1 MSYNSALGRHR
12 AVRTNPL
19 TAISDAVSSNAGSV
33 GRQAA
38 VLAAATGLVLTG
50 GVSANAADLSPQ
62 ANERA
67 TIASTLEIQAAPAV
81 VEAPADA
88 KIAFNRTPVKAV
100 AAPEVVEAPAVKVQ
114 SETVAEIEEA
124 PVEAPAAEPVAA
136 EPTVSEPVTVAPAVA
151 AEPVAPA
158 APAAVVPA
166 APAAAV
172 AVAPAAPAPAPAA
185 PAPKAPAAKKT
196 PAVSSGVAATIAAAA
211 QGQLGVT
218 QDCTRLVSNA
228 LAAAGINFHGWP
240 AGYLSL
246 GRTVSGGEAIPGDL
260 IYYADGGA
268 GVAHIAVYIGGGKA
282 VHGGFN
288 GNQTVV
294 APADLGSGPV
304 YIRVGG

>member
-1 MSYNSALGRHR
+1 MTSRAANARHR
-12 AVRTNPL
+12 AAKSN
-19 TAISDAVSSNAGSV
+19 TASFTALSKAVSDNAGGV

-62 ANERA
+62 AAERA
-67 TIASTLEIQAAPAV
+67 TIATTLEIQAAPAV

-100 AAPEVVEAPAVKVQ
+100 AAPEVVEAPAVTVQ
-114 SETVAEIEEA
+114 AETVAEVEEA
-124 PVEAPAAEPVAA
+124 PAVAPAAEPVAV
-136 EPTVSEPVTVAPAVA
+136 EPTVSEPATAAPVVEAEPA
-151 AEPVAPA
+151 APTAPVAPA
-158 APAAVVPA
+158 TPAAQ
-166 APAAAV
+166 
-172 AVAPAAPAPAPAA
+172 PAPAA

-196 PAVSSGVAATIAAAA
+196 PAASSGMAATIAAAA

-218 QDCTRLVSNA
+218 QDCTRLASNA

-246 GRTVSGGEAIPGDL
+246 GRTVSAGEAIPGDL

>member
-1 MSYNSALGRHR
+1 MTTRAAIARHR
-12 AVRTNPL
+12 ADKRHATNFSAL
-19 TAISDAVSSNAGSV
+19 AKAVTENAGGV

-38 VLAAATGLVLTG
+38 VIAAASGLVLTG
-50 GVSANAADLSPQ
+50 GVSANAADLSLESV
-62 ANERA
+62 ERVA
-67 TIASTLEIQAAPAV
+67 LTSALEVQVAPTV

-88 KIAFNRTPVKAV
+88 EIAFNRTPVKAV
-100 AAPEVVEAPAVKVQ
+100 AAPAVVEAPVVEAQ
-114 SETVAEIEEA
+114 AETVVELEEA
-124 PVEAPAAEPVAA
+124 P
-136 EPTVSEPVTVAPAVA
+136 
-151 AEPVAPA
+151 
-158 APAAVVPA
+158 
-166 APAAAV
+166 
-172 AVAPAAPAPAPAA
+172 AVAPAAEVVDAEPAPAA
-185 PAPKAPAAKKT
+185 PVAEVKQAAPAQAAPAQAAPAQATPVEKPAAKEA

-246 GRTVSGGEAIPGDL
+246 GRTVGAGEAIPGDL

-268 GVAHIAVYIGGGKA
+268 GVAHIAVYIGGGQA